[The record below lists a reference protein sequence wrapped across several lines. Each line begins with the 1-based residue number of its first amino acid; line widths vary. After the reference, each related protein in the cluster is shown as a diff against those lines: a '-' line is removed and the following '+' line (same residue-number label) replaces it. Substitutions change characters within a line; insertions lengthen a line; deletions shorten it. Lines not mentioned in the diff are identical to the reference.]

1 MILFITNNASEII
14 KITHE
19 REKDVDKLASA
30 TLSILTKY
38 QCIWLCIPMYFITV
52 IFLKLIGF

>member
-19 REKDVDKLASA
+19 REKDVDKLASV

-38 QCIWLCIPMYFITV
+38 QCI
-52 IFLKLIGF
+52 

>member
-38 QCIWLCIPMYFITV
+38 QCI
-52 IFLKLIGF
+52 